1 MRVRRD
7 AENLFESSL
16 RLCHWIR
23 PESRFTLK
31 AHLETEHKF
40 IDKSRGGWSTKT
52 HLFAV
57 DARTAPGTLAWAGH
71 DAPAARLSN
80 WPLKWG
86 AHSCGTATS
95 QKDQCLE
102 VTSAPYTSTSG
113 AMRSNER
120 LDLTLINF
128 GQIADGFRGLCWRT
142 LAGQSLLGPAAR
154 LRSSR
159 FHKRRA
165 APAVI
170 DKAKH
175 YGYTDLHLLVGN
187 DGIRGKKTTP
197 PAC

>member
-31 AHLETEHKF
+31 ARLETEHKS
-40 IDKSRGGWSTKT
+40 IDKSRGSWSTKT

-57 DARTAPGTLAWAGH
+57 DARTAPSTLAWEG
-71 DAPAARLSN
+71 ARRASGKAQELA
-80 WPLKWG
+80 LKWET
-86 AHSCGTATS
+86 HSCGTATS

-128 GQIADGFRGLCWRT
+128 GLIAEGFRGLC
-142 LAGQSLLGPAAR
+142 
-154 LRSSR
+154 
-159 FHKRRA
+159 
-165 APAVI
+165 
-170 DKAKH
+170 
-175 YGYTDLHLLVGN
+175 
-187 DGIRGKKTTP
+187 
-197 PAC
+197 

>member
-86 AHSCGTATS
+86 HIP
-95 QKDQCLE
+95 
-102 VTSAPYTSTSG
+102 VAPPPARRINAWEY
-113 AMRSNER
+113 ER
-120 LDLTLINF
+120 AIYK
-128 GQIADGFRGLCWRT
+128 
-142 LAGQSLLGPAAR
+142 
-154 LRSSR
+154 
-159 FHKRRA
+159 HKRRDEVERKTRPDTHKLRTDRRWFQRFVLA
-165 APAVI
+165 HPSWPKPAGACCSS
-170 DKAKH
+170 AKL
-175 YGYTDLHLLVGN
+175 T
-187 DGIRGKKTTP
+187 IS
-197 PAC
+197 